1 MRTSTGC
8 SAASTDGG
16 VGGTGRLGAV
26 ALRILAAKP
35 SQQLLTLP
43 WQLPLEEWPDEC
55 QVPLARGISRHIVRF
70 VRVDHEVYAAKQT
83 REAWAWREYGLLRNL
98 RRLDLPTVEPVG
110 VVTGRVS
117 EDGTELEP
125 CLLTRHLPHSLP
137 YRALFSQQL
146 RPETIRQV
154 VDALVVLLV
163 RLHVEGFWWGDCSLS
178 NTLFR
183 RSAGEFAAYLVDAE
197 TGELHTRLSDGQRA
211 HDLDLVQ
218 TNVYGELLDLE
229 AGDLLS
235 SEVDPEGLVQRI
247 SDRYDVLWD
256 ALTGVEEFDTA
267 ETWRIEQR
275 IHQLNELGFDVE
287 ELDIVTDWDG
297 ASVRMQPAVV
307 EAGHHR
313 RRLQGLTG
321 LDVEETQAR
330 RLLNDLDT
338 YTASLNLQGEDPMI
352 VAHRWLT
359 QVYEPLWAMV
369 PPELRDRLE
378 PAELFHEVLEHRW
391 YLSQEKGEEVDI
403 FESARSYIDEVLPKR
418 SQTLSG
424 SVPTSLDDGLE
435 PALGT
440 DDDLFDS

>member
-1 MRTSTGC
+1 M
-8 SAASTDGG
+8 
-16 VGGTGRLGAV
+16 
-26 ALRILAAKP
+26 
-35 SQQLLTLP
+35 
-43 WQLPLEEWPDEC
+43 
-55 QVPLARGISRHIVRF
+55 
-70 VRVDHEVYAAKQT
+70 
-83 REAWAWREYGLLRNL
+83 RNL

-110 VVTGRVS
+110 VVTGRVT
-117 EDGTELEP
+117 EAGTELEP

-137 YRALFSQQL
+137 YRALFSQRL

-197 TGELHTRLSDGQRA
+197 TGELHPRLSDGQRA

-229 AGDLLS
+229 AGGLLS
-235 SEVDPEGLVQRI
+235 DEVDPEGLVQRI
-247 SDRYDVLWD
+247 ADRYDDLWG

-267 ETWRIEQR
+267 ETWRFEQR
-275 IHQLNELGFDVE
+275 IHELNELGFDVE

-297 ASVRMQPAVV
+297 ASVRIQPAVV

-321 LDVEETQAR
+321 LDVEEPQAR

-338 YTASLNLQGEDPMI
+338 FTAAQDLQGEDPMI

-369 PPELRDRLE
+369 PDELRDRLE

-391 YLSQEKGEEVDI
+391 YLSQEKGAEVD
-403 FESARSYIDEVLPKR
+403 FFDAARSYIKNVLPQR

-424 SVPTSLDDGLE
+424 AVPTSLEDDLLE

-440 DDDLFDS
+440 DDDLLDS

>member
-1 MRTSTGC
+1 M
-8 SAASTDGG
+8 
-16 VGGTGRLGAV
+16 
-26 ALRILAAKP
+26 ALRILAARP

-43 WQLPLEEWPDEC
+43 WHLPLEEWPDDC

-70 VRVDHEVYAAKQT
+70 VRVDHEVFAAKET

-110 VVTGRVS
+110 VVTGRVT
-117 EDGTELEP
+117 ENGTELEP

-137 YRALFSQQL
+137 YRALFSQRL

-197 TGELHTRLSDGQRA
+197 TGELHERLSDGQRA
-211 HDLDLVQ
+211 HDLDLVE
-218 TNVYGELLDLE
+218 TNVFGELLDLE
-229 AGDLLS
+229 AGGLLS
-235 SEVDPEGLVQRI
+235 EEVDPQELVARVLE
-247 SDRYDVLWD
+247 RYQALWS
-256 ALTGVEEFDTA
+256 ALTGVEEFDSG
-267 ETWRIEQR
+267 EMWRIEQR
-275 IHQLNELGFDVE
+275 MHALNELGFDVE

-297 ASVRMQPAVV
+297 ASVRIQPAVV

-321 LDVEETQAR
+321 LDVEEPQAR
-330 RLLNDLDT
+330 RLLNDLDAFS
-338 YTASLNLQGEDPMI
+338 ASQDLQGEDPMV

-359 QVYEPLWAMV
+359 TVYEPLWAMV
-369 PPELRDRLE
+369 PAEFRDRLE
-378 PAELFHEVLEHRW
+378 PPELFHEVLEHRW
-391 YLSQEKGEEVDI
+391 FMSQQQGKEVD
-403 FESARSYIDEVLPKR
+403 FFDAARAYIDEQLPQR

-424 SVPTSLDDGLE
+424 AVPASLEPGLE
-435 PALGT
+435 PAFGT
-440 DDDLFDS
+440 DDDMIDS

>member
-1 MRTSTGC
+1 M
-8 SAASTDGG
+8 
-16 VGGTGRLGAV
+16 
-26 ALRILAAKP
+26 ALRILAARP

-43 WQLPLEEWPDEC
+43 WHLPLEEWPDDC

-70 VRVDHEVYAAKQT
+70 VRVDHEVYAAKET

-110 VVTGRVS
+110 VVTGRVT
-117 EDGTELEP
+117 DNGTELEP

-137 YRALFSQQL
+137 YRALFSQRL

-197 TGELHTRLSDGQRA
+197 TGELHERLSDGQRA
-211 HDLDLVQ
+211 HDLDLVE
-218 TNVYGELLDLE
+218 TNVFGELLDLE
-229 AGDLLS
+229 AGGLLS
-235 SEVDPEGLVQRI
+235 EEVDPQELVARVL
-247 SDRYDVLWD
+247 DRYQALWS
-256 ALTGVEEFDTA
+256 ALTGVEEFDSG
-267 ETWRIEQR
+267 EMWRIEQR
-275 IHQLNELGFDVE
+275 MHALNELGFDVE

-297 ASVRMQPAVV
+297 ASVRIQPAVV

-321 LDVEETQAR
+321 LDVEEPQAR
-330 RLLNDLDT
+330 RLLNDLDAFS
-338 YTASLNLQGEDPMI
+338 ASQDLQGEDPMV

-359 QVYEPLWAMV
+359 TVYEPLWAMV
-369 PPELRDRLE
+369 PVELRDRLE
-378 PAELFHEVLEHRW
+378 PPELFHEVLEHRW
-391 YLSQEKGEEVDI
+391 FMSQQQGTEVD
-403 FESARSYIDEVLPKR
+403 FFDAARAYIDEQLPKR

-424 SVPTSLDDGLE
+424 AVPASLEPGLE

-440 DDDLFDS
+440 DDDLIDS